1 MEDPHNHIKAHNTE
15 DVKRTQNPEDLG
27 KKGSWHD
34 MSPEEEDLIHRLH
47 RLLGDRWALISG
59 RLPNRQAE
67 EIERYWKMR
76 ERRQQETTKIF
87 RPVCVRVKPPLKLGF
102 RLE

>member
-1 MEDPHNHIKAHNTE
+1 MEGPHNQISSNDAG
-15 DVKRTQNPEDLG
+15 DVKETENSEDLG
-27 KKGSWHD
+27 RKNCWHD

-76 ERRQQETTKIF
+76 ERRQQGNTKIF
-87 RPVCVRVKPPLKLGF
+87 KPVCVRVKPPLNFGF
-102 RLE
+102 R